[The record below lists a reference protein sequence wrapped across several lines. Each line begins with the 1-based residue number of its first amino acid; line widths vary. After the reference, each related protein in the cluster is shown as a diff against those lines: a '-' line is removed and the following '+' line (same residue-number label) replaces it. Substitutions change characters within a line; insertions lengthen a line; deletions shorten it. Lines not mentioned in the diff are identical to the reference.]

1 MSCQVHL
8 SQLVADQ
15 TTLWF
20 RAQAAHW
27 NVVGDDFTQL
37 HDFFGEIADD
47 VLGSIDPTAEN
58 IRKLGY
64 LAPASI
70 DGVTSWRSVKPGP
83 REPQTSATALLGDL
97 RVMNN
102 AILEKLYEAFKG
114 AEGEGYQGIM
124 DFLAGR
130 IDAHEKW
137 RWQIDAHLGLGAKPV
152 TQEKR
157 ESEPAPK
164 AMKPSPVPKSI
175 APVIARPPKIEE
187 DDD

>member
-27 NVVGDDFTQL
+27 NVTGESFSEM
-37 HDFFGEIADD
+37 HDFFGDLAADVYD
-47 VLGSIDPTAEN
+47 SIDPTAEN

-70 DGVTSWRSVKPGP
+70 DGVTTWRSVKPGP
-83 REPQTSATALLGDL
+83 REPSTDATALLKDL
-97 RVMNN
+97 RVMN
-102 AILEKLYEAFKG
+102 AGVLEKLNEAFKG
-114 AEGEGYQGIM
+114 AEGEGFQGLM

-137 RWQIDAHLGLGAKPV
+137 RWQIDSYLGLGTKPV
-152 TQEKR
+152 TEDKR
-157 ESEPAPK
+157 EEPQQKPAPK
-164 AMKPSPVPKSI
+164 KRKANPVLQKV
-175 APVIARPPKIEE
+175 APMTVRPPKV
-187 DDD
+187 DQ